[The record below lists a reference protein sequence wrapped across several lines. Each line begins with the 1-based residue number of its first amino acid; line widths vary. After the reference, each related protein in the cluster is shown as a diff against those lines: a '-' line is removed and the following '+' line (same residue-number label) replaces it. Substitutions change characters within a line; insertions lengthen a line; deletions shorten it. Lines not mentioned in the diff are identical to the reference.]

1 MSRRECQRLSHI
13 LKTGSSRNTPS
24 SVISTSSQSGCRVQI
39 YTKNSMVHNLC
50 TMLFFKHI
58 ISLDNVQ

>member
-24 SVISTSSQSGCRVQI
+24 SVISTSSLSGCRVQI
-39 YTKNSMVHNLC
+39 YTKNSMVHK
-50 TMLFFKHI
+50 FVDHKFVYHA
-58 ISLDNVQ
+58 VF